1 MKYIVKDKLIIIINK
16 NQRIIINF
24 NDNKNE
30 MALNTFVSLKK
41 IVDNNFKDE
50 CYIININRYETNN
63 KSYISKLKIKNPNV
77 KIFSLNVF
85 KYIDTIKNKEVVKLD
100 EKDRML
106 IIFTSKDI
114 FEIYRYIKSLDDFKN
129 LIFSVLK

>member
-1 MKYIVKDKLIIIINK
+1 MKYIVKNKLIIIISK

-41 IVDNNFKDE
+41 IIDNNFKDE

>member
-1 MKYIVKDKLIIIINK
+1 MKYIVKNKLIIIINK

-41 IVDNNFKDE
+41 IIDNNFKDE

-106 IIFTSKDI
+106 IIFSSKDI

>member
-1 MKYIVKDKLIIIINK
+1 MKYIVKNKLIIIISK

-41 IVDNNFKDE
+41 IIDNNFKDE

-100 EKDRML
+100 EKDRM
-106 IIFTSKDI
+106 
-114 FEIYRYIKSLDDFKN
+114 
-129 LIFSVLK
+129 

>member
-1 MKYIVKDKLIIIINK
+1 MKYIVKNKLIIIISK

-41 IVDNNFKDE
+41 IIDNNFKDE

-106 IIFTSKDI
+106 IIFSSKDI
-114 FEIYRYIKSLDDFKN
+114 FEIYIYIKSLDDFKN

>member
-1 MKYIVKDKLIIIINK
+1 MKYIVKNKLIIIISK

-41 IVDNNFKDE
+41 IIDNNFKDE

-63 KSYISKLKIKNPNV
+63 KSYILKLKIKNPNI

-85 KYIDTIKNKEVVKLD
+85 KYIDIIKNKEVVKLD

>member
-1 MKYIVKDKLIIIINK
+1 MKYIVKNKLIIIISK

-41 IVDNNFKDE
+41 IIDNNFKDE

-63 KSYISKLKIKNPNV
+63 KSYISKLKIKNPNI

>member
-1 MKYIVKDKLIIIINK
+1 MKYIVKNKLIIIISK

-41 IVDNNFKDE
+41 IIDNNFKDE

-106 IIFTSKDI
+106 IIFSSKDI